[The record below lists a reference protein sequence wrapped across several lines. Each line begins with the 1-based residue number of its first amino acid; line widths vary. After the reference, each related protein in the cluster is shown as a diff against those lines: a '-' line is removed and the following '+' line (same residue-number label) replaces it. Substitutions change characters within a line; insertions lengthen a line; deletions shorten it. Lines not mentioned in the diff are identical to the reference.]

1 MPIELHAY
9 GARGRGFD
17 SHLPYCGKPPRR
29 LVNASHKSGVVAQRI
44 ERVKRFIILVVVL
57 DFQFF

>member
-17 SHLPYCGKPPRR
+17 SHLPYCGKQSLC
-29 LVNASHKSGVVAQRI
+29 LVNASHKHGAVAQRI
-44 ERVKRFIILVVVL
+44 ERVQRCFVILVVVL
-57 DFQFF
+57 DF